1 MPPPRPFRP
10 RRSRGG
16 VGAAGVIMMLALFC
30 AVLAPVGWVPSRLT
44 YALHVGQAAHL
55 EPHPIDQELISL
67 LARRKATNL
76 PPSPYAFYA
85 SQASAGAGA
94 PPPGLDV
101 DADTGAL
108 VGTPTIAGTYT
119 VAVGISDGR
128 IAHILGPAFTVRVLP
143 PS

>member
-1 MPPPRPFRP
+1 
-10 RRSRGG
+10 
-16 VGAAGVIMMLALFC
+16 MMLALFC
-30 AVLAPVGWVPSRLT
+30 AVLAPIGWVPSRVT

-55 EPHPIDQELISL
+55 APHPIDQDLISM
-67 LARRKATNL
+67 LAKRKAASL
-76 PPSPYAFYA
+76 PPSPYAFFA
-85 SQASAGAGA
+85 SQAASGAGS

-108 VGTPTIAGTYT
+108 VGVPTIAGTYT

-128 IAHILGPAFTVRVLP
+128 IARILGPAFTVRVLP